1 MPDTTPPAPPP
12 LADVPP
18 PDRGPDAA
26 PAATATSAAP
36 SSTGPAGDGPPRLTR
51 LAFHGPLS
59 EERAA
64 RMVRRLAAA
73 RPATV
78 LDLGCGW
85 GEFMLRVLDAT
96 PGATGLGIDLNA
108 DDLAR
113 GRANAAARGL
123 TGRVEFAEE
132 SGHGTARGPADLVL
146 CLGSGHA
153 VAAPESP
160 ANFRTVLRELRRL
173 VAPGGRVLYGEGFW
187 QRPPAAS
194 ELARMW
200 PGATAEDHL
209 SLAGLVDLAVEEG
222 FRPAWVETANGDEWE
237 AFESGYRCD
246 VEEWLA
252 AHPDHPL
259 APETRE
265 RADAHR
271 ASWLTGY
278 RGLLGIAYL
287 TLVPVEQTPRP

>member
-1 MPDTTPPAPPP
+1 MPDTSATTPTARTAPAP
-12 LADVPP
+12 
-18 PDRGPDAA
+18 RTTHAA
-26 PAATATSAAP
+26 ETA
-36 SSTGPAGDGPPRLTR
+36 GPPRLTR

-64 RMVRRLAAA
+64 RMVQRLAAA

-113 GRANAAARGL
+113 GRANAAAHGL

-132 SGHGTARGPADLVL
+132 SGHGTTRGPADLVL

-153 VAAPESP
+153 VAGPESP
-160 ANFRTVLRELRRL
+160 NNFRTVLRELRRL

-187 QRPPAAS
+187 QRPPAAA

-209 SLAGLVDLAVEEG
+209 SLAELVDLAVEEG

-252 AHPDHPL
+252 AHPGHPL

-278 RGLLGIAYL
+278 RDLLGIAYL
-287 TLVPVEQTPRP
+287 TLVPVEQSPRP